1 MLFDHDDADKTGSA
15 TQLRSDKRQG
25 KKKNVTRMRFAIV
38 VKKKCLRG
46 IFAIIKIW
54 FLISFEVLIKF
65 LVFCVRLGDFGQLF
79 KIFNSIY
86 YLVPIKLRPHF
97 SEDL

>member
-46 IFAIIKIW
+46 IFAKIKI
-54 FLISFEVLIKF
+54 
-65 LVFCVRLGDFGQLF
+65 
-79 KIFNSIY
+79 
-86 YLVPIKLRPHF
+86 
-97 SEDL
+97 